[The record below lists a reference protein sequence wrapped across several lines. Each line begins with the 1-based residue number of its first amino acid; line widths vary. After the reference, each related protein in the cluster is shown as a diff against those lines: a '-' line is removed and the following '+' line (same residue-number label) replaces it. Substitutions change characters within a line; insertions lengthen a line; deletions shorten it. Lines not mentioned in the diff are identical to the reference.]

1 MVCDAKNS
9 RKKLGFMVTLSRV
22 SVRVENGVRG
32 LGLGGCVS
40 VVITVSCGNNVS
52 ATGFKEVVNFEC
64 FECRYAPMH
73 SLITYT
79 RSNLQSAGKY
89 CYYCVSLMLTLC
101 LFNHRL
107 IFIQADFCK
116 NLLYLKIV
124 CVRCS
129 QLMLR

>member
-1 MVCDAKNS
+1 VVCDAKNL

-52 ATGFKEVVNFEC
+52 ATGFKEVVDFEC

-73 SLITYT
+73 SLHTPDLIYSQQKSIAIT
-79 RSNLQSAGKY
+79 
-89 CYYCVSLMLTLC
+89 VS
-101 LFNHRL
+101 
-107 IFIQADFCK
+107 
-116 NLLYLKIV
+116 V
-124 CVRCS
+124 
-129 QLMLR
+129 